1 MRSARVAA
9 RRGRDARGAHDA
21 GRHLGATGGAA
32 LSMTLVRNAG
42 WGEFVEPGLGRVG
55 DAGEDMQLVRRA
67 FEKKRGGYGA
77 EMLLGAGY

>member
-1 MRSARVAA
+1 MRSARL
-9 RRGRDARGAHDA
+9 AHDA

>member
-1 MRSARVAA
+1 MPKNRYCGRATVCQTSGPKSVAVPTVEARIVRSARVAA
-9 RRGRDARGAHDA
+9 RRGRDARGAH
-21 GRHLGATGGAA
+21 
-32 LSMTLVRNAG
+32 
-42 WGEFVEPGLGRVG
+42 

>member
-1 MRSARVAA
+1 MS
-9 RRGRDARGAHDA
+9 
-21 GRHLGATGGAA
+21 
-32 LSMTLVRNAG
+32 LVRNAG

-67 FEKKRGGYGA
+67 FEKKRGGCGA

>member
-1 MRSARVAA
+1 MN
-9 RRGRDARGAHDA
+9 
-21 GRHLGATGGAA
+21 
-32 LSMTLVRNAG
+32 LVRNAG

-67 FEKKRGGYGA
+67 VEKKRGGCEA

>member
-1 MRSARVAA
+1 MRRGRATRAGRARSAR
-9 RRGRDARGAHDA
+9 
-21 GRHLGATGGAA
+21 RHLGATRRAT

-67 FEKKRGGYGA
+67 FEKKRGGCEA